1 MVATIEGF
9 HCNGCVLSI
18 GNVYECIAF
27 STTCLM
33 LSIYVLYRCVL
44 WFIYRLLDLLADRKE
59 KAGKSGKVL
68 IDGQKRQANYKTVV
82 GYVVQVY
89 TYLM

>member
-1 MVATIEGF
+1 MSV
-9 HCNGCVLSI
+9 
-18 GNVYECIAF
+18 AF
-27 STTCLM
+27 STTCLIQM
-33 LSIYVLYRCVL
+33 VYCGL
-44 WFIYRLLDLLADRKE
+44 YRLLDLLADRKE